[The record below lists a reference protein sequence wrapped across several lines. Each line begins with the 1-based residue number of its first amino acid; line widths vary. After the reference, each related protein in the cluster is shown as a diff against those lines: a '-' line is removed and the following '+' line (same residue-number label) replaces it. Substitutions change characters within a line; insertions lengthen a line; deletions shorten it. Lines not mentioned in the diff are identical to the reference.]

1 MESVTKQ
8 EAVLLLPE
16 ALDIPQAQ
24 KIWSGLQKTPTT
36 TSIRLDFS
44 QLQTLNSAGAGLIRL
59 IQKRFVSTCL
69 INLTPKIQSLIEL
82 LRPEPSSPAE
92 TNGETKRTNLLFSLG
107 ERSSLMLGRGWDLIR
122 LVADTLF
129 HSLVHPF
136 SPKGVQKGDVTQQ
149 LFLMGYKSLFITSV
163 ISLLVGLTISMTTAA
178 QLHLLGGDIYLPSI
192 VGFAMIKEL
201 IPLMTGIILAGKIGA
216 SITAEISTMK
226 IMEEIDALQTMGI
239 DPVRYLMVPRM
250 LAMTLAMPLL
260 LTCANVVG
268 ISACLLVGHIYSAIP
283 PQLFI
288 REMLT
293 ILTLDDVL
301 LAGLKTLVFGWA
313 VVLTSGFFGLRAANG
328 AAGVGE
334 ATTRSVLASISSI
347 IVINCL
353 FAVAVYF

>member
-1 MESVTKQ
+1 MDKVAEQ
-8 EAVLLLPE
+8 ETTLILPE
-16 ALDIPQAQ
+16 SLDIPQARQ
-24 KIWSGLQKTPTT
+24 LWLDLKKSPATN
-36 TSIRLDFS
+36 SILLDFS
-44 QLQTLNSAGAGLIRL
+44 QLKTLGSAGAGLIRL
-59 IQKRFVSTCL
+59 IQKRFSSTRL
-69 INLTPKIQSLIEL
+69 LNLSPEIQSLLNL
-82 LRPEPSSPAE
+82 LQPEALSPPQATE
-92 TNGETKRTNLLFSLG
+92 KTQHASLLFSLG
-107 ERSSLMLGRGWDLIR
+107 ERGSQLLGRGWDLTR

-178 QLHLLGGDIYLPSI
+178 QLHMLGGDIYLPSI

-216 SITAEISTMK
+216 SITAE
-226 IMEEIDALQTMGI
+226 I

-293 ILTLDDVL
+293 ILTLDDIL

>member
-1 MESVTKQ
+1 MDKVAEQ
-8 EAVLLLPE
+8 ETTLILPE
-16 ALDIPQAQ
+16 SLDIPQARQ
-24 KIWSGLQKTPTT
+24 LWLDLKKSPATN
-36 TSIRLDFS
+36 SILLDFS
-44 QLQTLNSAGAGLIRL
+44 QLKTLGSAGAGLIRL
-59 IQKRFVSTCL
+59 IQKRFSSTRL
-69 INLTPKIQSLIEL
+69 LNLSPEIQSLLSL
-82 LRPEPSSPAE
+82 LQPEALSPPQATE
-92 TNGETKRTNLLFSLG
+92 KKQHASLLFSLG
-107 ERSSLMLGRGWDLIR
+107 ERGSQMLGRGWDLTR

-293 ILTLDDVL
+293 ILTLDDIL